1 MHKRNLIIKK
11 NRTVPLIFNENG
23 EFVKKFG
30 LIKCFSLI
38 TVITQIISAINQGS
52 HQSST
57 SKFPDFLQFSIPP
70 DRSIKIVFIFYFN
83 GANCI
88 TSNLRV
94 TLKGKNLLPR
104 EQILFLKN
112 KPPMRTEMGL
122 DYVMR
127 KSIHSP
133 LEQNK

>member
-1 MHKRNLIIKK
+1 MHKRNLIIIKKEKKKK

-23 EFVKKFG
+23 EFVKNFG
-30 LIKCFSLI
+30 LIKCFFLI
-38 TVITQIISAINQGS
+38 TVLTQIISAINQGS

-70 DRSIKIVFIFYFN
+70 DRSIKIIFILYFY

-94 TLKGKNLLPR
+94 TLKGKNLLPKGAYS
-104 EQILFLKN
+104 FL
-112 KPPMRTEMGL
+112 
-122 DYVMR
+122 
-127 KSIHSP
+127 
-133 LEQNK
+133 